1 MKQGIKV
8 ALLLVALSLGM
19 VQAQTYQVELGSNN
33 YKYAGKQ
40 VSTSYYNGIR
50 LGGKVR
56 YDLKNNFSFLTG
68 ALYDLAYS
76 TKLQRY
82 TANDSV
88 RYRNFNHM
96 LTIPVHIQYD
106 LKVSKS
112 FKFMAF
118 AGPNIGVGLFNSQNT
133 KAVMSATTNAL
144 IEEYGGK
151 AIHSGTADLYQKAVI
166 NRINL
171 QMSVGGGVQWRNYQL
186 KGGYDFGINSLN
198 KIDTSKQMRQSGWFV
213 SLVYE
218 F

>member
-1 MKQGIKV
+1 MKQSIKLTF
-8 ALLLVALSLGM
+8 LLIALSFGFAN
-19 VQAQTYQVELGSNN
+19 AQTYQVELGSNN
-33 YKYAGKQ
+33 YKYAGTGFR
-40 VSTSYYNGIR
+40 TSHYNGIR

-68 ALYDLAYS
+68 ALYDVAYS
-76 TKLQRY
+76 STLQRY
-82 TANDSV
+82 ISPDSV
-88 RYRNFNHM
+88 RFRNFNHM
-96 LTIPVHIQYD
+96 LSIPLHAQYD
-106 LKVSKS
+106 LNVSKS

-118 AGPNIGVGLFNSQNT
+118 AGPTVGVGLFNSQKT
-133 KAVMSATTNAL
+133 TAVISEASNGLVSEFMGQTIA
-144 IEEYGGK
+144 
-151 AIHSGTADLYQKAVI
+151 SGTSDLYRNAVI

-198 KIDTSKQMRQSGWFV
+198 KIDSGKQLRQSGWFV